1 MEPLLD
7 RIRKNKAEVDKIF
20 LERTDLF
27 REAVRLGLNWKE
39 VAMID
44 SMMATKLCKE
54 HNGISLMAAKELVD
68 KWLSER
74 KVNSGATNGSG

>member
-7 RIRKNKAEVDKIF
+7 RIRKNRAKVDEIF

-27 REAVRLGLNWKE
+27 REAIQLGVHWKE

-44 SMMATKLCKE
+44 SMMATKLCKDQ
-54 HNGISLMAAKELVD
+54 NGVSLMDAKNLVD
-68 KWLSER
+68 KWLNER
-74 KVNSGATNGSG
+74 KISIGVTNGSC